1 MPFPSNDPLF
11 AMNDTY
17 EDGVTPNKVR
27 PDESLRDYGFLPVQ
41 EVNAQELN
49 WQLNNIALQI
59 AELKTLSA
67 SAFQTPVNH
76 LIFIDG
82 DNRNPAVIYGYGT
95 WVPFGQGRVIIGA
108 GIGTDINGVQQS
120 FPAGSTGGEY
130 KHTISTSEM
139 PTHVHQ
145 YSDDYYIENTGNLT
159 TIPESS
165 KRTVGFINGGIGAG
179 RTDTDNNT
187 MLFTNKNTESSGG
200 GQAMNVVQPFLTVN
214 IWRRTA

>member
-17 EDGVTPNKVR
+17 EDGVTLNKVR

-67 SAFQTPVNH
+67 SAFQTPVNR

-95 WVPFGQGRVIIGA
+95 WQSFGAGRVIIGQ
-108 GIGTDINGVQQS
+108 GTGTDVNGVQQS
-120 FPAGSTGGEY
+120 FSAGSTGGEY
-130 KHTISTSEM
+130 KHSISTSEL
-139 PTHVHQ
+139 PSHTHQ
-145 YSDDYYIENTGNLT
+145 YSDDYYIENSGNLGSV
-159 TIPESS
+159 PASS
-165 KRTVGFINGGIGAG
+165 KRTVGAINSGIGAG
-179 RTDTDNNT
+179 STDTDNNT
-187 MLFTNKNTESSGG
+187 MLFTNKNTESVGG
-200 GQAMNVVQPFLTVN
+200 GQSMNVVQPFVSVY
-214 IWRRTA
+214 IWKRVA